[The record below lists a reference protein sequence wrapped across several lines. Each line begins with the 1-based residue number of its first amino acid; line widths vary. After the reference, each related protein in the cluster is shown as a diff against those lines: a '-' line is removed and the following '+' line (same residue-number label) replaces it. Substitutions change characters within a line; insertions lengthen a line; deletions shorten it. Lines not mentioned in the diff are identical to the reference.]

1 MVVANLVQVLA
12 MRLPI
17 LQAPM
22 AGTSTPAMAAAVSE
36 AGGLGALGLGA
47 ATVEAAGKAIR
58 ETQGLTRRPFNVN
71 FFCHAPR
78 PPDPST
84 VAC

>member
-1 MVVANLVQVLA
+1 MAVASGARLAQSLSAGLAWGRRGMVVANLVQVLA

-47 ATVEAAGKAIR
+47 ATVEAARPSA
-58 ETQGLTRRPFNVN
+58 RRRN
-71 FFCHAPR
+71 
-78 PPDPST
+78 
-84 VAC
+84 